1 MTECPICLSEIEE
14 DQNST
19 KVHCCRQSFHTECY
33 IKCGIHKNQCPLCR
47 ADNFIVI
54 DILEVIKEPQD
65 VGRFKFI
72 VSSIFIVW
80 VVGFSL
86 IIYQLRM

>member
-1 MTECPICLSEIEE
+1 MVECPICLSEIEE
-14 DQNST
+14 NQNST

-54 DILEVIKEPQD
+54 EVHEENQQVSD
-65 VGRFKFI
+65 RFKLI
-72 VSSIFIVW
+72 VASSFTVW
-80 VVGFSL
+80 FVGIL
-86 IIYQLRM
+86 LIYQLRG